1 MVKWENKQ
9 LLFPCSRLSVRCFTW
24 TMSQYSANPS
34 IVFLLTSSYNNQT
47 DCDDFL
53 FSSALVGWRVIIL
66 TSLGSILSL
75 HARVLM
81 RVSSLSNGD
90 TNNTCLSTAIGKR
103 NQGEVVVGP
112 AELYKASLASC
123 MLVDIIKCL
132 LTHRYGCLINSWKRE
147 QKICFDANPWNISRF
162 FCNMHA
168 SCEFLKTSPDM
179 CWFQNLLY

>member
-66 TSLGSILSL
+66 TSLGSILPLWLSSCQSIDVG
-75 HARVLM
+75 VLS
-81 RVSSLSNGD
+81 VKWD

-162 FCNMHA
+162 F
-168 SCEFLKTSPDM
+168 L
-179 CWFQNLLY
+179 